1 MLNQFI
7 SLACLLVIAMG
18 IILVP
23 FPDGAAAI
31 ALTMATSAGFI
42 LLFRKFTEEKRFI
55 TTVFL
60 VALALRMA
68 FGLMVHIFELRDFFG
83 GDAFSYDVKAAQMVE
98 NWLGLSINPDTSFFE
113 FDPRSGI
120 AWGMYYVTAA
130 IYLVFGRNIFAAQ
143 SFCAVIGA
151 ATAPMVYFCAR
162 RIFNNLKVAR
172 FSAIAIAVFPSFI
185 IWSGQLLKD
194 GLIIFLLVV
203 AMTMVMQL
211 QVRFNYLALL
221 TLIASMVGVLSLRFY
236 IFYMV
241 ALAVVGSFVVGVSST
256 QRSMLRNA
264 AVLVAIGFGLAF
276 LGIGQRAS
284 VQLETFGRLER
295 IEGSRRDLARAAES
309 GYGEELD
316 VSTTSGAIAA
326 LPVGFTYLMFAP
338 FPWQASNL
346 RQAITVPEVLV
357 WWASLPFL
365 IIGIVYTI
373 RNKLRNAFSILMFSL
388 MLTIAYSLFQG
399 NVGTAYR
406 QRTQIQV
413 FLFILIGAGV
423 VVFRENRENK
433 QLIQAE
439 ARRRVE
445 EQIRTNAEG
454 RSKPSP
460 PEPELDDVESGPE
473 KRSESG

>member
-1 MLNQFI
+1 
-7 SLACLLVIAMG
+7 MG

-31 ALTMATSAGFI
+31 ALVMAMSAGFI
-42 LLFRKFTEEKRFI
+42 VLFRKFTEEKQFI
-55 TTVFL
+55 TTIFL
-60 VALALRMA
+60 VGLAFRMA
-68 FGLMVHIFELRDFFG
+68 FGLMVHIFDLRDFFG
-83 GDAFSYDVKAAQMVE
+83 GDAMAYDLKASLMVE

-120 AWGMYYVTAA
+120 AWGMYYLTAG
-130 IYLVFGRNIFAAQ
+130 IYMIFGRNIFAAQ

-162 RIFNNLKVAR
+162 RIYSNLKVAK
-172 FSAIAIAVFPSFI
+172 FAAIAIAVFPSFI

-211 QVRFNYLALL
+211 QVRFNYFALL
-221 TLIASMVGVLSLRFY
+221 TLIISMFGILSLRFY

-241 ALAVVGSFVVGVSST
+241 AVAVVGSFLVGMAST
-256 QRSMLRNA
+256 QRSLLRNA
-264 AVLVAIGFGLAF
+264 AILAALGFGLAY
-276 LGIGQRAS
+276 LGVGQRAS
-284 VQLETFGRLER
+284 VELATFGRLER

-309 GYGEELD
+309 GYGEEAD
-316 VSTTSGAIAA
+316 VSTASGAISA
-326 LPVGFTYLMFAP
+326 LPLGFTYLMFAP

-365 IIGIVYTI
+365 VVGIVYTI
-373 RNKLRNAFSILMFSL
+373 RNRLRNAFSILMFSL

-413 FLFILIGAGV
+413 FLFILIGAGWTV
-423 VVFRENRENK
+423 WQESRENK
-433 QLIQAE
+433 RLLQAE
-439 ARRRVE
+439 SQRRVE
-445 EQIRTNAEG
+445 AQIRANMVD
-454 RSKPSP
+454 R
-460 PEPELDDVESGPE
+460 V
-473 KRSESG
+473 